1 VAAARRIRPPK
12 RGKKPNK
19 KTPVAATMLQ
29 NFKLGG
35 KPNRT
40 KPNRTESSGTK
51 RSGSD
56 KPHTKSSQQNVDSLT
71 NRRPT
76 GNGGGD
82 SLLLNNLICIHLPN
96 MSGAHQFAAKTG
108 VDSLISQAF
117 LSRNSFADSHGQFKT
132 FSLNLNF
139 KVLSFSLKSN
149 LLTL

>member
-1 VAAARRIRPPK
+1 MRVKISFGGCGPQNSPPK
-12 RGKKPNK
+12 KGQKSQK

-76 GNGGGD
+76 GNGAG
-82 SLLLNNLICIHLPN
+82 
-96 MSGAHQFAAKTG
+96 FAP
-108 VDSLISQAF
+108 S
-117 LSRNSFADSHGQFKT
+117 
-132 FSLNLNF
+132 
-139 KVLSFSLKSN
+139 
-149 LLTL
+149 

>member
-1 VAAARRIRPPK
+1 MFDTDSRGISPPILEPNPSTKTQTLLQHHASKNKFWWLRPAEFAPQK
-12 RGKKPNK
+12 GAKNQK

-76 GNGGGD
+76 GNGEG
-82 SLLLNNLICIHLPN
+82 
-96 MSGAHQFAAKTG
+96 FAPP
-108 VDSLISQAF
+108 
-117 LSRNSFADSHGQFKT
+117 
-132 FSLNLNF
+132 
-139 KVLSFSLKSN
+139 
-149 LLTL
+149 